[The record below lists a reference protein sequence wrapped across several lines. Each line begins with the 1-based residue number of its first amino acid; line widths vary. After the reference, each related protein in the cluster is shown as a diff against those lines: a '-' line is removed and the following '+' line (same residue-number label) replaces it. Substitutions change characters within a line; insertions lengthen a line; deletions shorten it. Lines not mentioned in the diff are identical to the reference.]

1 MKMHNIKI
9 LDYEIHSCH
18 GNLEDTLQALKKDK
32 RNSSTKKFS
41 MPDSEVEV
49 PFFSFKEEIK
59 QDEDSIKKSIRNLL
73 LKITEKISQ
82 EKRSSTALIIGTSLI
97 DWHLVNTINETIYDY
112 KKTSYKSKKSSIDT
126 YAKELSQEL
135 GLNDFTMTINTACTS
150 SANALL
156 EASNLIDCGVVEYA
170 IVLGVEIYSPLM
182 SSGFYTMDLISPTF
196 VKPFDKNRDGLVL
209 GEALGA
215 ILLGKENSS
224 WQLLGGFSNC
234 NSQTITSVSESGQEC
249 VEVMQKALLDSN
261 VAPNEI
267 TALKAHATGSLSNDL
282 AEINAISAVFNS
294 SLKFT
299 ALKPYIGHTIG
310 ASGVVEISLFMSA
323 IDNGFIPKTIDCEN
337 SILGDY
343 SPLQENLECSSGL
356 FMCNYF
362 GFGGNNISLI
372 IQKESL

>member
-1 MKMHNIKI
+1 MPNIKI
-9 LDYEIHSCH
+9 LDYEIHSSS
-18 GNLEDTLQALKKDK
+18 GNLEDTLQALKEGKS
-32 RNSSTKKFS
+32 NLSAKKFT
-41 MPDSEVEV
+41 MPDAEVKI

-59 QDEDSIKKSIRNLL
+59 QDENSIKKSILNLL
-73 LKITEKISQ
+73 LKITDKMSPKQ
-82 EKRSSTALIIGTSLI
+82 KSSTALIIGTSLI
-97 DWHLVNTINETIYDY
+97 DWHLVNAINETVYEY
-112 KKTSYKSKKSSIDT
+112 KKTSYNSKKSSIDT

-156 EASNLIDCGVVEYA
+156 EASNLIEAGVVDYA
-170 IVLGVEIYSPLM
+170 IALGVEIYSPLM
-182 SSGFYTMDLISPTF
+182 SSGFYTMDLISPTSA
-196 VKPFDKNRDGLVL
+196 KPFDKNRDGLVL

-215 ILLGKENSS
+215 ILLGKERSL

-234 NSQTITSVSESGQEC
+234 NSQTITSVGQSGEEC
-249 VEVMQKALLDSN
+249 VEVMQKALLN
-261 VAPNEI
+261 AHATPNDI
-267 TALKAHATGSLSNDL
+267 TALKAHATGSTSNDL
-282 AEINAISAVFNS
+282 AEINAISTVFDS

-323 IDNGFIPKTIDCEN
+323 IDSGFIPKTIDCKN
-337 SILGDY
+337 SILDDY
-343 SPLQENLECSSGL
+343 SPLQENLECFSGL